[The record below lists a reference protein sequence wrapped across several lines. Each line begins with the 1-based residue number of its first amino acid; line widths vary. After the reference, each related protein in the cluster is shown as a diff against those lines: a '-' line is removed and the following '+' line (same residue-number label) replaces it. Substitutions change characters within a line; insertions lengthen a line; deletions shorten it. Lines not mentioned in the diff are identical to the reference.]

1 MCSSRPRAEQHLV
14 RWADSQFHD
23 MESLSKMVDPSI
35 RGECSVI
42 LLSRFADIISG
53 CIRVILSFLTLHA
66 QVSMQNCLCPISLQL
81 QHKHHKHPG

>member
-1 MCSSRPRAEQHLV
+1 
-14 RWADSQFHD
+14 
-23 MESLSKMVDPSI
+23 MVDPSI

-66 QVSMQNCLCPISLQL
+66 QVSMQNYLCPISLQL
-81 QHKHHKHPG
+81 QHKHHKHSLILELIIYEGHAFHV